1 MMIRKSRGRN
11 IVKRIPGPGI
21 LAFTLILLP
30 AVDAAADDFYADKR
44 VRIIVGSSSGG
55 GYDTYA
61 RLIARHWDKVIP
73 GNPTIVVQNM
83 PGASSLKAMN
93 HVANAAPKDGTVI
106 GAVQNQI
113 AFEPIL
119 KINGK
124 GNAQYDSRTLNWIG
138 SANKEVA
145 TVFVWHTAPV
155 TSIDDVKKNE
165 VLVGSSGVSTSSSY
179 NSRLM
184 NELLGTRF
192 KVVYGYKGNAEL
204 SLAIERGEVQ
214 GSTGMYF
221 SSLSSNHGQWIAD
234 KKVRII
240 AQLALEAHPDLKGVP
255 LILDRVKGDARKQVE
270 LIFSSGLMGRPYV
283 MPDGVPPSRVKAMR
297 ESFLAVLAQPALLAE
312 AKRSKLEIQALS
324 GNAIDKLVAAAYE
337 TPPGVVEKVRGLLK
351 PKRDK
356 KKK

>member
-1 MMIRKSRGRN
+1 
-11 IVKRIPGPGI
+11 VKRLSRLGI
-21 LAFTLILLP
+21 LPLGLVLLT
-30 AVDAAADDFYADKR
+30 AANAAAEDFYAGKR
-44 VRIIVGSSSGG
+44 IRVIVGSSSGG

-61 RLIARHWDKVIP
+61 RLIVRHWDRHIP
-73 GNPTIVVQNM
+73 GKPSLVVQNM

-106 GAVQNQI
+106 GAIQNQI

-124 GNAQYDSRTLNWIG
+124 GNAQYDSRKLNWIG

-145 TVFVWHTAPV
+145 TVFVWNTAPV
-155 TSIDDVKKNE
+155 KTIDDVKKRE
-165 VLVGSSGVSTSSSY
+165 VLVGSAGVSTSSSY
-179 NSRLM
+179 NSQLM
-184 NELLGTRF
+184 NELFGTRF

-204 SLAIERGEVQ
+204 SLAIERGEIQ

-221 SSLSSNHGQWIAD
+221 SSLSSNHPQWIAD

-240 AQLALEAHPDLKGVP
+240 AQLALEPHPDLKGVP
-255 LILDRVKGDARKQVE
+255 LLLDRVKGDAHKQVE

-283 MPDGVPPSRVKAMR
+283 MPGGVPSARVKAMR
-297 ESFLAVLAQPALLAE
+297 ESFLAVLAQPTLLAE
-312 AKRSKLEIQALS
+312 AKRSKLEIQPLS
-324 GNAIDKLVAAAYE
+324 GDAIDKLVAAAYA
-337 TPPGVVEKVRGLLK
+337 TPPAIVEKVRGLLR

-356 KKK
+356 KK